1 MAGQKRTKT
10 EYRGIYYN
18 ETTGKYDIK
27 FNYKSYNA
35 AKQRNDYKSK
45 WKYNVATIGEAKAEL
60 ALMQSGK
67 NRQED
72 RDITLQGAFELWKN
86 KARAQDYSPATVVNT
101 EQHIRMLSEFIPM
114 DTAIQNITEDVYE
127 DIFARCRSKY
137 KDETIKTLNATLRK
151 LINLAYKKRL
161 LGENPLVRMDN
172 VKTKKTEKVR
182 VITTGEWKKIDS
194 FFNSEK
200 KRKYKKLRFMV
211 NILYYTGI
219 RIGECLA
226 LTWDDFEEFVRS
238 AEQNEGGAEQS
249 KKGMRLSISKTILQD
264 GTPKDTTKNK
274 KNRKIPLSPEVV
286 GLYTENYEIRAE
298 ERSDRIFTCTY
309 NTYIWYL
316 TMVCRKTGI
325 PHCSCHSFRH
335 TFISNLIRK
344 GVPLPVI
351 EKVSGD
357 TQKTI
362 FERYSHMF
370 EDDEGLV
377 LRALENL

>member
-200 KRKYKKLRFMV
+200 RKYKKLRFMV

-238 AEQNEGGAEQS
+238 AEQNEDGAEQS

>member
-1 MAGQKRTKT
+1 MRC
-10 EYRGIYYN
+10 
-18 ETTGKYDIK
+18 
-27 FNYKSYNA
+27 
-35 AKQRNDYKSK
+35 
-45 WKYNVATIGEAKAEL
+45 
-60 ALMQSGK
+60 
-67 NRQED
+67 
-72 RDITLQGAFELWKN
+72 N
-86 KARAQDYSPATVVNT
+86 KARQEIIWERHHGAGSVVPFSLQAGN
-101 EQHIRMLSEFIPM
+101 
-114 DTAIQNITEDVYE
+114 
-127 DIFARCRSKY
+127 DIFFRFY
-137 KDETIKTLNATLRK
+137 L
-151 LINLAYKKRL
+151 
-161 LGENPLVRMDN
+161 
-172 VKTKKTEKVR
+172 TKA
-182 VITTGEWKKIDS
+182 
-194 FFNSEK
+194 
-200 KRKYKKLRFMV
+200 
-211 NILYYTGI
+211 
-219 RIGECLA
+219 ECLA

>member
-114 DTAIQNITEDVYE
+114 DTAIQNITED
-127 DIFARCRSKY
+127 IFARCRSKY

-194 FFNSEK
+194 FFNSE

>member
-226 LTWDDFEEFVRS
+226 LTWDDFEEFVSS